1 MTGNQNGAASP
12 KSVNQVHQ
20 VHLHRVQDP
29 ENASSSSGSE
39 NNSGSSSSSSSG
51 TGTPTVANSTT
62 ILIATDHPD
71 APLPEVTLVEALEA
85 DSSPPTPRFI
95 QDAGSWKRWKWVPYP
110 VRRSIVAVMRWAHG
124 PATPQRF
131 RIKPLF
137 PGVQYAPILL
147 LEKKFPRLRQRLWLL
162 FFWLALWIIVFALVK
177 RKELD
182 VDEIPGWGRP
192 VSIGC
197 GAAYWEMDNGC
208 GLNGMQCRPFT
219 NSGFAFKC
227 PANCAS
233 YEVLN
238 PRAVGDQ
245 EVIYRPL
252 IVGGPPGSELVDDLS
267 PAVYRGDSH
276 LCGSAVHAGVVSNA
290 HGGCGVVR
298 LIGTQRNF
306 NSSTRNGIES
316 IAFDSYFP
324 LSFTFEEN
332 VECSAKDMRWALL
345 AISVVFSTVLSVL
358 ITSPDLFF
366 FPVFTGIYW
375 TVGLATDPAN
385 ITDVPTLFSRELGSF
400 LPAMLAAWVMF
411 DHMGIR
417 RSLSGLTAQFEKTVL
432 WLGGC
437 WVGALT
443 NYTFDFIPIQRLT
456 PHDLSQ
462 QPGARV
468 ALAFIIIILTI
479 IMASQVWFF
488 RQEGRLVRF
497 LKFYAIV
504 GAGLIICVLLPDLK
518 LRIHHYILAL
528 LLLPGTSLQTRPSL
542 LYQGLLVGLFINGI
556 ARWGWDPVLQTAY
569 ALQGDAQL
577 GSPLPAL
584 AAPVIS
590 LGKNISSI
598 TFTWGKPPG
607 SIYDGISVLVNDVE
621 RFRTYFSND
630 EFDRNAP
637 TNFTWTREG
646 EEVGRDTEYFRFAWM
661 QGYKS
666 EDYTKA
672 GVWTKEGEWVEMA
685 PGPSRVKKRDVGEV
699 DEGRVRLS

>member
-1 MTGNQNGAASP
+1 MVGTQDGATSP
-12 KSVNQVHQ
+12 KSAHQAHQ
-20 VHLHRVQDP
+20 VPQVQDL
-29 ENASSSSGSE
+29 ESLSSSSGSD
-39 NNSGSSSSSSSG
+39 NSASSSSSSSG
-51 TGTPTVANSTT
+51 TGTPNVANSAT

-71 APLPEVTLVEALEA
+71 APLPEITLVEALEA

-110 VRRSIVAVMRWAHG
+110 VRRSIVAVIRWAHG

-137 PGVQYAPILL
+137 PNVQYAPILL
-147 LEKKFPRLRQRLWLL
+147 LEKKFPRLRHRLWLL
-162 FFWLALWIIVFALVK
+162 FFWIAIWIITFALVM

-197 GAAYWEMDNGC
+197 GAAYWNMDNGC

-219 NSGFAFKC
+219 DSGFAFKC

-233 YEVLN
+233 YQALN

-245 EVIYRPL
+245 EVVYRPL
-252 IVGGPPGSELVDDLS
+252 VVGGPPATGNDII
-267 PAVYRGDSH
+267 PVYRGDSY

-306 NSSTRNGIES
+306 SSSYRNGIES
-316 IAFDSYFP
+316 IPFDSYFP
-324 LSFTFEEN
+324 LSFTFEEG
-332 VECSAKDMRWALL
+332 VQCSAKDMRWALL
-345 AISVVFSTVLSVL
+345 AISVVFSSVLSVL
-358 ITSPDLFF
+358 ITSPTLFF

-385 ITDVPTLFSRELGSF
+385 ITDVPSLISRELGSF
-400 LPAMLAAWVMF
+400 LPAILVAWVMY

-417 RSLSGLTAQFEKTVL
+417 RSLTGLTAQFEKTVL

-456 PHDLSQ
+456 PHDLQQ
-462 QPGARV
+462 QPGARA
-468 ALAFIIIILTI
+468 ALAIIIVVLTI
-479 IMASQVWFF
+479 ITASQVWFF
-488 RQEGRLVRF
+488 RQEGRLVRY
-497 LKFYAIV
+497 LKFYTLV
-504 GAGLIICVLLPDLK
+504 GAGLILCVILPDLK

-528 LLLPGTSLQTRPSL
+528 LLLPGTSMQTRPSL

-590 LGKNISSI
+590 LGTNISSI

-607 SIYDGISVLVNDVE
+607 RIYDGISVLVNDVE
-621 RFRTYFSND
+621 RFRTYFSDD
-630 EFDRNAP
+630 EFDKNAP
-637 TNFTWTREG
+637 SNFTWTREG
-646 EEVGRDTEYFRFAWM
+646 EEVGRDNEYFRFAWM

-672 GVWTKEGEWVEMA
+672 GVWTREGEWIAMA
-685 PGPSRVKKRDVGEV
+685 PGPSRVKKRGSMGVVGEEE
-699 DEGRVRLS
+699 EGRKRLA